1 MTDAA
6 EVPFSPE
13 EIFGHLGLTEWAPW
27 QCAAYKRNGLRCE
40 AGRSQM
46 SLTGWTCKGHENTP
60 WNNIGLF
67 KAGTRG
73 SNQQEHTT
81 QYEGRTER
89 LNLALARW
97 VIQNH
102 GTVGTQ
108 TDDMKANLLALR
120 EKLKQ

>member
-1 MTDAA
+1 MNKPIPVAA
-6 EVPFSPE
+6 VPVAPQ
-13 EIFGHLGLTEWAPW
+13 EIFAQLGLIESAPW
-27 QCAAYKRNGLRCE
+27 QCAAHRRNGLRCE
-40 AGRSQM
+40 ANRSQM

-67 KAGTRG
+67 KQGE
-73 SNQQEHTT
+73 QEHTT

-102 GTVGTQ
+102 GTVDTQ